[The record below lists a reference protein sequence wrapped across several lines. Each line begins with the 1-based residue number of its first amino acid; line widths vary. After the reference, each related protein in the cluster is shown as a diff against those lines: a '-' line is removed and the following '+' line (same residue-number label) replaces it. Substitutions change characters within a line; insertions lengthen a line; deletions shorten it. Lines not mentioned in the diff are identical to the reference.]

1 MRRRGSLGPPLLLA
15 LVLYSAWSPSA
26 FVGSPPPRPRGAL
39 AFGAAGDEDV
49 AIRNL
54 LLGVDSFAGVEA
66 PTKAAAPAA
75 KTEVAAPAE
84 KAAKAPAVKAA
95 KKVPAVKAAEKVPA
109 KVEEAPAADLK
120 APAAKEG
127 EPSGLL
133 TKNDQ
138 GRWRFVEVDRDAAL
152 LAAFQAF
159 DMNGNGELSREELQ
173 GAAAKFGES
182 EEQIGQLLKQFDG
195 KSIKF
200 DQFKELIASV
210 EEGCDVEKE
219 ECFSLRNPSTW
230 GLLFRRR
237 RK

>member
-84 KAAKAPAVKAA
+84 KAAKAPAVK
-95 KKVPAVKAAEKVPA
+95 
-109 KVEEAPAADLK
+109 VEEAPAADLK

-127 EPSGLL
+127 
-133 TKNDQ
+133 
-138 GRWRFVEVDRDAAL
+138 V
-152 LAAFQAF
+152 
-159 DMNGNGELSREELQ
+159 LSRDEQ
-173 GAAAKFGES
+173 G
-182 EEQIGQLLKQFDG
+182 
-195 KSIKF
+195 
-200 DQFKELIASV
+200 
-210 EEGCDVEKE
+210 
-219 ECFSLRNPSTW
+219 T
-230 GLLFRRR
+230 
-237 RK
+237 

>member
-84 KAAKAPAVKAA
+84 KAAKAPAV
-95 KKVPAVKAAEKVPA
+95 